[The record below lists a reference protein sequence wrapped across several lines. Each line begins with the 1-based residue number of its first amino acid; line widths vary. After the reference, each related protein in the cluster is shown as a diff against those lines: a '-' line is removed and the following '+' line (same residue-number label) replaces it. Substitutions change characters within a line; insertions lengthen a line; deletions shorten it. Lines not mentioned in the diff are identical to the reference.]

1 MFRLGNIKSLLFC
14 YANTQTNTRRY
25 MHINVTLLLLRW
37 RLSIKIP
44 PVRPKFTLKVPLN
57 MNIAKQDLLHK
68 KVYEVRSEKDDFMLN
83 Y

>member
-1 MFRLGNIKSLLFC
+1 MGLGYEFGLQRVRDLAIKIKTTTAYEL
-14 YANTQTNTRRY
+14 
-25 MHINVTLLLLRW
+25 ITLGI
-37 RLSIKIP
+37 IKIP